1 MSLRFVHTADW
12 QLGKPFGAFP
22 DDRAALLREARLDV
36 IERIGAVARQ
46 HGGIVLVAGDVFDAE
61 TAAPALVA
69 KALARM
75 QRHDKVRW
83 HLISG
88 NHDPIRVAGP
98 WRLMAQFGLPD
109 NVVLHLGPDVAEI
122 APGVSLL
129 PAPLASRSTSLDPTS
144 WMDGAETPAG
154 HFRIG
159 IAHGSVRGFSS
170 EGEPTIPIAIDRARR
185 AGLDYLALGD
195 WHGAVGIDE
204 RTWYCGTPETDGFRA
219 NQSGNVLKVSI
230 ASPRA
235 APDLEIVGTSAYK
248 WLGRNV
254 DLGVGDALASL
265 EDEVEAAG
273 GDAARMVMRLAVSG
287 RADTAGRRA
296 VTARLERL
304 GARVFHLET
313 DLSLLRHASGAAG
326 QATELPAGAVRTAAE
341 RIAAVATGDT
351 PDAAIAARALAR
363 LAEFVEEDAARS

>member
-1 MSLRFVHTADW
+1 MDNAAAPLSETKREHIHVSMSLRFVHTADW

-36 IERIGAVARQ
+36 IERIGAVARS
-46 HGGIVLVAGDVFDAE
+46 HDGLVLVAGDVFDTKTAE
-61 TAAPALVA
+61 PALVA

-88 NHDPIRVAGP
+88 NHDPVRVAGP
-98 WRLMAQFGLPD
+98 WRLMMQLGLPD
-109 NVVLHLGPDVAEI
+109 NVVLHLRPDVQEI

-129 PAPLASRSTSLDPTS
+129 PAPLAMSSTSLDPTS
-144 WMDGAETPAG
+144 WMDGAEIPAG

-204 RTWYCGTPETDGFRA
+204 RTWY
-219 NQSGNVLKVSI
+219 
-230 ASPRA
+230 
-235 APDLEIVGTSAYK
+235 
-248 WLGRNV
+248 
-254 DLGVGDALASL
+254 
-265 EDEVEAAG
+265 
-273 GDAARMVMRLAVSG
+273 
-287 RADTAGRRA
+287 
-296 VTARLERL
+296 
-304 GARVFHLET
+304 
-313 DLSLLRHASGAAG
+313 
-326 QATELPAGAVRTAAE
+326 
-341 RIAAVATGDT
+341 
-351 PDAAIAARALAR
+351 
-363 LAEFVEEDAARS
+363 